1 VIEVKHSSIV
11 IHNYTI
17 GDCPKL
23 EKILS
28 VWDKAIYGYSWQNFI
43 YDEDQEQLI
52 VPRGFDVKYLQWLFK
67 DKKLFVNQ
75 KADDSK
81 IAIFQ
86 TKVDPRDEEQEKAID
101 FLLGDG
107 EFKDTAD
114 LSQRML
120 CLKTGGGKT
129 YCTINALS
137 HFRKRVMV
145 IVDKDKIMQQ
155 WKNEFIKFT
164 NLNEKEVYLI
174 SGSSTMEKIMNSRS
188 DLPYKVYIASHR
200 TLSSYAGDD
209 WTRVTDFF
217 NKIKIGVKVYDE
229 AHVEYR
235 NIFMLDSFTNTA
247 NNIYLT
253 ATPGRSNPLEDAVY
267 QNCFKEVPKHG
278 LAEKFEDPYHYLYYI
293 SYNSN
298 PPADVIAK
306 CQSQRGFD
314 TNVYSDY
321 VFEKRYDDFVEMI
334 TKILD
339 LVINKGGK
347 TAIILHKNDHI
358 KKLAKTLSHV
368 YPNVSIGT
376 FSTIVK
382 DKEQRE
388 KELDKQLIIS
398 TEKSLG
404 KAVDVKGLQF
414 LIMTVPTSSKIVA
427 EQTLGRL
434 RQIKGKKSFYFD
446 LTDIGFKSCVNQ
458 RRLRRQILDQKAIK
472 IKLLNM

>member
-1 VIEVKHSSIV
+1 MIELKHSSIV

-17 GDCPKL
+17 GDCSKL

-28 VWDKAIYGYSWQNFI
+28 VWDQATYSVSWQNFW
-43 YDEDQEQLI
+43 YDEDEEKLFL
-52 VPRGFDVKYLQWLFK
+52 PRGFDVKYLQYLFQ

-81 IAIFQ
+81 TAIF
-86 TKVDPRDEEQEKAID
+86 KCDVEPRDKDQEKAID

-107 EFKDTAD
+107 EFKDTSD

-137 HFRKRVMV
+137 HFRKRVMI
-145 IVDKDKIMQQ
+145 IVDQDKIMQQ
-155 WKNEFIKFT
+155 WKNEFLKFT

-174 SGSSTMEKIMNSRS
+174 SGSSTMHKIMNSRS

-200 TLSSYAGDD
+200 TLSAFAGDD
-209 WTRVTDFF
+209 WSKVTDFF
-217 NKIKIGVKVYDE
+217 NKVKIGVKVFDE

-235 NIFMLDSFTNTA
+235 NIFMLDTFTNTQ
-247 NNIYLT
+247 NTIYLT

-267 QNCFKEVPKHG
+267 KNSFKMVPQFG
-278 LAEKFEDPYHYLYYI
+278 LSEKFEDPYHYLYYI
-293 SYNSN
+293 SYNSS
-298 PPADVIAK
+298 PPSSVVAK
-306 CQSQRGFD
+306 CQTRRGFD
-314 TNVYSDY
+314 ANMFSDY
-321 VFEKRYDDFVEMI
+321 TFNHRYDDFIEMI

-339 LVINKGGK
+339 LVIGKGGK
-347 TAIILHKNDHI
+347 TAIILHKNEHI
-358 KKLAKTLSHV
+358 KRLAKTLNQI
-368 YPNVSIGT
+368 YPNLDIGI
-376 FSTIVK
+376 FSSIVK
-382 DKEQRE
+382 KDERE
-388 KELDKQLIIS
+388 KELDKDLILS
-398 TEKSLG
+398 TDKSLG

-434 RQIKGKKSFYFD
+434 RKIDKKKSFYFD
-446 LTDIGFKSCVNQ
+446 ITDVGFKSCVNQ
-458 RRLRRQILDQKAIK
+458 RRLRRQVLDQKAVK
-472 IKLLNM
+472 IKTLNM